1 MVSRSVRQ
9 DLPSHD
15 KQSVLIAY
23 VSQRW
28 KKNKDEGS
36 KINHQNTAT
45 DLSLLSKHNAGEYKY
60 TYTETK
66 EAAPHGAS
74 QDTGHQGQKT
84 QSQSGL
90 QKELLLKK
98 QKKKKIK

>member
-9 DLPSHD
+9 DLPPHD

-45 DLSLLSKHNAGEYKY
+45 DLCYQSIIQENINTHAQRLRKLPVTEHHRILVTGGSKLNPSLGYRKNYF
-60 TYTETK
+60 
-66 EAAPHGAS
+66 
-74 QDTGHQGQKT
+74 
-84 QSQSGL
+84 
-90 QKELLLKK
+90 
-98 QKKKKIK
+98 